1 MADSNPDDVKNTTH
15 ENGEVT
21 ASQQDPP
28 APSQTNPRRF
38 SQYAEALENPLPQIV
53 VEPVPKPV
61 SNLNQLDCDDTAS
74 MRPVVQ
80 PDDPVDRRS
89 SAVVYVGEEP
99 SRFRKYRTPIIVGL
113 IIIVIILTGT
123 VVGVVVSNRNHSG
136 SGGGV
141 ASQFN
146 DDRSRISSA
155 FHYHHLCVSL
165 FDTIFYPAIIEVS
178 HSGDAFLSSIPS
190 QCADTSNY
198 LTSVSFMSILRG
210 TGYTVTYY
218 ATNNATDC
226 CTYCYTQ
233 ISDGCDSWK
242 WSGGFIGTACSMITG
257 WKGSNSDSTCPHG
270 HTAVAFQQDAN
281 NDSLVG
287 GVGPCAT
294 LAAS

>member
-1 MADSNPDDVKNTTH
+1 MADSNPGDVKNTTH

-21 ASQQDPP
+21 TNHQQD

-38 SQYAEALENPLPQIV
+38 SQYAEALENPLPQIA
-53 VEPVPKPV
+53 VESVPEPV

-89 SAVVYVGEEP
+89 SAVVYAGEEP

-113 IIIVIILTGT
+113 IVIVIILTGT
-123 VVGVVVSNRNHSG
+123 VVGVVVSNRDRGG
-136 SGGGV
+136 SGGGG
-141 ASQFN
+141 ASTT
-146 DDRSRISSA
+146 SSSSS
-155 FHYHHLCVSL
+155 VTSS
-165 FDTIFYPAIIEVS
+165 TTPS
-178 HSGDAFLSSIPS
+178 SSSSSGSSSSTASSTTSAAGSPSSIPS

-226 CTYCYTQ
+226 CTHCYTE